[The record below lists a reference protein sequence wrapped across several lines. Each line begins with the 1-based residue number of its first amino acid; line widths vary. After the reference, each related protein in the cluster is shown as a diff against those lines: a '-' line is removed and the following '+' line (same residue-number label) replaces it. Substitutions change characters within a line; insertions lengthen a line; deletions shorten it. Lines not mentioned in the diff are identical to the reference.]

1 MNELKIDEEL
11 KNLLPPL
18 TKEEYDRLEESI
30 VNNGCRDAICVWH
43 GYIADGHNRY
53 SICKKHNIN
62 FNVIELGYET
72 KDEVMEWMIKDVQL
86 ARRNLSDIQKVM
98 IVEKYRK
105 IYEKIAKEN
114 ISKGGSNKSK
124 EGLSNSTNLINKID
138 VRKKLAEMA
147 DMGTEKYFR
156 TKKII
161 DSGNQKIIDKIN
173 NKEMTVN
180 KAYTTLFKPEPKKK
194 VTQTKKICEKCN
206 KELDIL
212 DFYEGHSICKECEN
226 EIEEER
232 INKNRQKNK
241 EKEDKE
247 FDEILK
253 DIKTPK
259 DITKS
264 SIDSNI
270 SCIKETSDDFIEN
283 LNSTLFVMEKLIDKI
298 NKDNVNILLDL
309 LEEHIDKIKDI
320 ENQINE
326 KVGK

>member
-53 SICKKHNIN
+53 SICKKHNIK

-86 ARRNLSDIQKVM
+86 ARRNLTDIQKVM

-105 IYEKIAKEN
+105 AYEKIAKEN
-114 ISKGGSNKSK
+114 QSKGGRPKNGSVISPDHFD
-124 EGLSNSTNLINKID
+124 KIE
-138 VRKKLAEMA
+138 VRKKLANLA
-147 DMGTEKYFR
+147 DMGEQKYFR

-161 DSGNQKIIDKIN
+161 DSGNQEIIDKIN

-180 KAYTTLFKPEPKKK
+180 KAYTTLFKPESKKK
-194 VTQTKKICEKCN
+194 VIQTKKICERCN
-206 KELDIL
+206 KELDVL

-241 EKEDKE
+241 GKEDEE
-247 FDEILK
+247 FNEILK

-309 LEEHIDKIKDI
+309 LEEHISKIKNI